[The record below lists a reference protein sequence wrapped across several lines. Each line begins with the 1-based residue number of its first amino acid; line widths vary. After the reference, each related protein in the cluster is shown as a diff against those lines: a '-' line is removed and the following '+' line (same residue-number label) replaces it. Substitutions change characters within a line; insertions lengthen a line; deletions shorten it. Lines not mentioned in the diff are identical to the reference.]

1 MNMNAKMEKAF
12 QYHQSGDLEQAADIY
27 KALLQNNPNHP
38 DLLHLLGILVQQKDD
53 GAKVLTLF
61 SRAIQMSPTNPFYYI
76 SLGDALKAQYS
87 GNVPGSILRSG
98 VHNDDFI
105 DKRFNASKA
114 FCQIFFFIFGNHA
127 K

>member
-61 SRAIQMSPTNPFYYI
+61 SRAEPTPN
-76 SLGDALKAQYS
+76 
-87 GNVPGSILRSG
+87 
-98 VHNDDFI
+98 
-105 DKRFNASKA
+105 
-114 FCQIFFFIFGNHA
+114 
-127 K
+127 